1 MWWNWS
7 RSFGTHHAYC
17 VYYYL
22 LSFVCIVFCKK
33 KEKVLWSKYELISAW
48 SLSTIICPPWGSR
61 STVGVSVKTIVSMF
75 GLPETVLGERSWN
88 NLTGHVFKHTF
99 VNLNFLRNFV
109 QKYLSAANE
118 SQGNW
123 GWSKSCNRCPHGP
136 ARKLIIHLKCLVLD
150 RGTQVGIGM
159 HLKNGQLMVLCF
171 FFGAAISPWD
181 NDPSPG

>member
-1 MWWNWS
+1 
-7 RSFGTHHAYC
+7 
-17 VYYYL
+17 
-22 LSFVCIVFCKK
+22 
-33 KEKVLWSKYELISAW
+33 
-48 SLSTIICPPWGSR
+48 
-61 STVGVSVKTIVSMF
+61 MF

-136 ARKLIIHLKCLVLD
+136 APVSSSFIWNV
-150 RGTQVGIGM
+150 
-159 HLKNGQLMVLCF
+159 
-171 FFGAAISPWD
+171 
-181 NDPSPG
+181 